1 MRSTKKIV
9 IDANKHVQESNIEAI
24 AKKLNSLLSQHS
36 VSTKTLSE
44 ATDISIAAINNL
56 KRGEGNPTI
65 GTLNAICHFF
75 EISLVELLGLN
86 NVNMNIQAT
95 TVPLYELRFA
105 HNRRDETVE
114 NKILIEMPK
123 NTDANSIF
131 GIVINNNSFL
141 PLYEKGTIFIL
152 TSTQSAADGD
162 IVFTRIQNNINSIK
176 RLFIK
181 KNGFYLKNINLDESV
196 ESYKKQDIDILGV
209 VIQIIQKTI

>member
-65 GTLNAICHFF
+65 GTLNAICRFF

-86 NVNMNIQAT
+86 NVNMNTQAT

-105 HNRRDETVE
+105 HSRRDETVE
-114 NKILIEMPK
+114 NKILIEVPK

-131 GIVINNNSFL
+131 VIVINHFFSF
-141 PLYEKGTIFIL
+141 TI
-152 TSTQSAADGD
+152 
-162 IVFTRIQNNINSIK
+162 
-176 RLFIK
+176 
-181 KNGFYLKNINLDESV
+181 
-196 ESYKKQDIDILGV
+196 
-209 VIQIIQKTI
+209 